1 MGFLDWLF
9 SRSPGGGPGA
19 ALIGRWRLAEADG
32 ELDLGERMRMEL
44 RRDGLL
50 LYVTAEG
57 DRDRIARL
65 TYRVEGET
73 LIIDRPP
80 SPVLGRTKFTLL
92 GADTLVLD
100 CGGSRAWFERV
111 RRPA

>member
-1 MGFLDWLF
+1 MGFLDRLF
-9 SRSPGGGPGA
+9 SRSPRGPGA

-32 ELDLGERMRMEL
+32 DLDLGERARMEI

-50 LYVTAEG
+50 LYITAEG
-57 DRDRIARL
+57 DRDRVARL
-65 TYRVEGET
+65 TYRVGGDT

-80 SPVLGRTKFTLL
+80 SPLLERTRFTLL

-100 CGGSRAWFERV
+100 WGGSRAWFERV